1 MKVPAELATDHLVM
15 RFLGGFSVQ
24 RDSVALDGFGYDKTR
39 ALLAYLAVESG
50 GGPHS
55 REKLADL
62 LWPEASAEVARG
74 NLRRTLHDL
83 RKALGSREDLF
94 VAGKHHLGFDRRRAY
109 WLDVDL
115 FSRPVPVA
123 DGPAQEAGS
132 ITATLE
138 QQLALYRGEFLHG
151 LSVSDAPD
159 FERWVETQREG
170 MRQQALQLLRDLAFQ
185 YERQGQPQR
194 AIALLHREI
203 EIDPWN
209 EDAHRRLMQALARSG
224 QTALALAQF
233 ESCRGLLQRELGLE
247 PEPQTQALALTIR
260 RGQLPSVAWLKPAAT
275 AQKAAQR
282 RQVCVL
288 VCDLQAE
295 QALSGELAADL
306 VIDCHGHCMDIISAR
321 GGHGIALQADRI
333 LGYFGYP
340 QAQELAP
347 VKALEAALALTEGVA
362 AQVRV
367 RVGAHCG
374 WVVNDQRI
382 NLPDVTG
389 QITRHAGALAE
400 QVGWGQAALSPEL
413 ERLAEGYFELS
424 GLNGADGLPHYLL
437 QARSAAS
444 HRLQAAAHRLT
455 PFVGRAAEIRLLR
468 ALWERTCQGAGQA
481 LLIRAEA
488 GMGKSRLI
496 QMQEAQVAVTGG
508 ACGLLRCQP
517 EFQHTPYYPI
527 IDYLQRLLARQREE
541 SEEASP
547 GRQLLR
553 WLADLDS
560 ALLAHGPVLA
570 ELLHLP
576 GEASALPLTP
586 AERRHRVETALL
598 DLLQVLSQRQPLM
611 LVLEDVHWAD
621 ASTLDWVRA
630 SLARPGMSF
639 LLLMSARPEFSP
651 WDGLKTLALP
661 PLPERQAERLIRQ
674 ITAGAGLDARALKSV
689 LQRTD
694 GIPLYIEEM
703 ARTLQSGVPG
713 DIPGTIWNL
722 LAVRLESVGEAGRVA
737 QQAAAIGRDF
747 SWDLLAA
754 LWDGEAEGLLKH
766 VAQLTQSG
774 LIHPQGRSS
783 YRFRHALI
791 QDAAYQTLPLGER
804 QRIHGRLA
812 RLYQGAFRHLAEG
825 SPERLA
831 QHLAHAGEPIAAA
844 MAWLEAG
851 RLAAERSAN
860 QEAVFHFESGL
871 AQLRGRAAPEADT
884 LELSLQAALGNTLI
898 ATRGYGA
905 EEAKACFARSLEL
918 SRKAADDS
926 ALFPVMWGLWL
937 GGRSC
942 TPEAFPLEFADKL
955 ARIAQVSA
963 LPEHAMQVHYAYG
976 NNLFWM
982 ARHDEAFAHLEQAVE
997 IGRSLSSPHLVRT
1010 YGEDTGISSRAF
1022 QSWIHWIQGRPATAL
1037 AVAQAT
1043 VTGARELGHAHTL
1056 GFALAFAA
1064 VLHRFMRQPQ
1074 QAAKVGR
1081 ELLDLANHH
1090 DLKLWQ
1096 AVGAATTGW
1105 AAVMQGDPA
1114 GLASIEA
1121 SVAASRQAMLVVEGT
1136 FMSFEVDALH
1146 RLGRHEAC
1154 AARAREAIER
1164 SEKRVDV
1171 YFLSEFL
1178 RLRSEALVQQPDAT
1192 AHAAEASACLR
1203 RALTLAREQGAWV
1216 LELRAAVLMLQ
1227 RTAAGA
1233 ERDALRQRIETILSA
1248 CPELAVSDEGVA
1260 ARNEAVAA

>member
-1 MKVPAELATDHLVM
+1 MTSLAELPTDRLAM
-15 RFLGGFSVQ
+15 RFLGSFAVQ
-24 RDSVALDGFGYDKTR
+24 RDGVALDGFGYDKTR
-39 ALLAYLAVESG
+39 ALLAYLVVESG
-50 GGPHS
+50 DGPHS

-62 LWPEASAEVARG
+62 LWPEASSEVARG

-83 RKALGSREDLF
+83 RRALGSQEDLF
-94 VAGKHHLGFDRRRAY
+94 VAAKHHLGFDRRRAH
-109 WLDVDL
+109 WLDVEL
-115 FSRPVPVA
+115 FSRPVPAGDEPVQETRSVVA
-123 DGPAQEAGS
+123 V
-132 ITATLE
+132 LE
-138 QQLALYRGEFLHG
+138 QQLALYRGEFLQG
-151 LSVSDAPD
+151 LSVPDAPD
-159 FERWVETQREG
+159 FERWLEVRRDG
-170 MRQQALQLLRDLAFQ
+170 MRRQAMHLLRCLALR
-185 YERQGQPQR
+185 YERLGQPQR
-194 AIALLHREI
+194 AVTLLQREI
-203 EIDPWN
+203 DSDPWN

-247 PEPQTQALALTIR
+247 PEPQTLTLAQAIR
-260 RGQLPSVAWLKPAAT
+260 RGEFVSVAQLPPTVMARQT
-275 AQKAAQR
+275 AQR

-288 VCDLQAE
+288 VCDLRPV

-306 VIDCHGHCMDIISAR
+306 VVDGHGHCLDIIGAH

-333 LGYFGYP
+333 LAYFGYP

-347 VKALEAALALTEGVA
+347 VKALEAALALTESVA
-362 AQVRV
+362 GQVRV

-374 WVVNDQRI
+374 WVVNDRRV

-389 QITRHAGALAE
+389 QITRQAGALAE
-400 QVGWGQAALSPEL
+400 QVGWGQAALSAEF
-413 ERLAEGYFELS
+413 ERLVEGYFLLS
-424 GLNGADGLPHYLL
+424 GPHYANGLPHYLL
-437 QARSAAS
+437 QARSVAN

-455 PFVGRAAEIRLLR
+455 PFVGRTAELRLLR

-496 QMQEAQVAVTGG
+496 QMQEAQVTAAGG

-527 IDYLQRLLARQREE
+527 VDYLQRLLARQIEGTE
-541 SEEASP
+541 QASR

-553 WLADLDS
+553 WLAELDS
-560 ALLAHGPVLA
+560 ALVAHGPVLA

-576 GEASALPLTP
+576 GEASALPQTP
-586 AERRHRVETALL
+586 AERRRRVEAALL
-598 DLLQVLSQRQPLM
+598 DLLEVLSQRQPLL

-630 SLARPGMSF
+630 SLARPGMAF
-639 LLLMSARPEFSP
+639 LLLMSARPDFAP
-651 WDGLKTLALP
+651 WDGLKTLELL

-674 ITAGAGLDARALKSV
+674 ITAGTGLDARALKSV

-703 ARTLQSGVPG
+703 ARTLQTGTQG

-722 LAVRLESVGEAGRVA
+722 LAVRLESVGEAARVA

-747 SWDLLAA
+747 SWELLAA
-754 LWDGEAEGLLKH
+754 LWDGAADSLSEH
-766 VAQLTQSG
+766 VAQLNQAG
-774 LIHPQGRSS
+774 LIHLQGRSG

-791 QDAAYQTLPLGER
+791 QDAAYQTLALGER

-812 RLYQGAFRHLAEG
+812 RLYQGAFRHLAED

-831 QHLAHAGEPIAAA
+831 QHLALAGEPLAAA
-844 MAWLEAG
+844 AAWLEAG
-851 RLAAERSAN
+851 RLAAGRSAN

-871 AQLRGRAAPEADT
+871 VQLRGQNVPGADA
-884 LELSLQAALGNTLI
+884 LELSLQAALGTTLI

-918 SRKAADDS
+918 SRRATDDS
-926 ALFPVMWGLWL
+926 SLFPVMWGLWL

-955 ARIAQVSA
+955 ARIAQVSGQ
-963 LPEHAMQVHYAYG
+963 PEHAMQVHYAYG

-982 ARHDEAFAHLEQAVE
+982 ARHDEAYAHLEQAVAV
-997 IGRSLSSPHLVRT
+997 GRSLSSQHLVRT

-1022 QSWIHWIQGRPATAL
+1022 QSWIHWIQGRPATA
-1037 AVAQAT
+1037 VATAMAT
-1043 VTGARELGHAHTL
+1043 VADARELGHAHTL
-1056 GFALAFAA
+1056 GFALTFAA

-1074 QAAKVGR
+1074 QAGKIGR
-1081 ELLDLANHH
+1081 ELLDLANRH
-1090 DLKLWQ
+1090 DLQLWQ
-1096 AVGAATTGW
+1096 AVGAATSGW
-1105 AAVMQGDPA
+1105 AAVMQGDSA

-1121 SVAASRQAMLVVEGT
+1121 SVAASRKAMLVVEGT
-1136 FMSFEVDALH
+1136 FMAFEVDALSH
-1146 RLGRHEAC
+1146 LGRHAAC
-1154 AARAREAIER
+1154 AARAQEAIER
-1164 SEKRVDV
+1164 CESRMDI

-1178 RLRSEALVQQPDAT
+1178 RLRAEALARQPDASL
-1192 AHAAEASACLR
+1192 HAADAFTCLQ
-1203 RALTLAREQGAWV
+1203 RALTLAQEQGAWA
-1216 LELRAAVLMLQ
+1216 LELRAAVSLRR
-1227 RTAAGA
+1227 RTLAAT
-1233 ERDALRQRIETILSA
+1233 ERDALRQRIEAILSA
-1248 CPELAVSDEGVA
+1248 CPELAASEEGLA
-1260 ARNEAVAA
+1260 AQNEAVAT